1 MDQRWIG
8 ILIPIYSTAHY
19 MFHISWMDMHHP
31 EISNI
36 FAKKERKK
44 PVASNVHGDKLSGIG
59 TPARSL
65 SLDGPLATIGSC
77 V

>member
-1 MDQRWIG
+1 MDTHTDPDVQM
-8 ILIPIYSTAHY
+8 Y
-19 MFHISWMDMHHP
+19 MHHP

-36 FAKKERKK
+36 FAEKKT
-44 PVASNVHGDKLSGIG
+44 VASNVHGDKLSGIG

-65 SLDGPLATIGSC
+65 SLDGPLATIVSC